1 MAWRQWMVTVAAVV
15 MTAGLVPNNYAV
27 SEEGFYSGKLV
38 SNEVNGYFRKMSC
51 AYSRGF
57 HNATHSVGELYN
69 TQREYETQKK
79 GRPFIRQCAAFVDGT
94 FRMIERA
101 GSGVWDFFTGVIP
114 GEQHG
119 VAPTPETLTWS
130 K

>member
-1 MAWRQWMVTVAAVV
+1 MVRRWWMVAVAVI
-15 MTAGLVPNNYAV
+15 MMAGAGPSGHAV

-38 SNEVNGYFRKMSC
+38 SREVNGYFRKMSC
-51 AYSRGF
+51 AYARGF
-57 HNATHSVGELYN
+57 HNVTHSVGELYN
-69 TQREYETQKK
+69 TQHEYETQKK

-101 GSGVWDFFTGVIP
+101 GSGVWDFFTADLP
-114 GEQHG
+114 GEPYG
-119 VAPTPETLTWS
+119 VASAPETLTWA